1 MHEKTSCA
9 PHLPLAELSLMPP
22 GSRLGIDGSGP
33 RSRLEMSAAAKLPMP
48 RMENVASL
56 LSFMDRAP
64 KKLLLK
70 DKYRKCYARP
80 PFHHADGLPSAHFP
94 KKSSVT
100 YASGETPSA
109 GWSLALP
116 SSCKPN
122 LPSNAV
128 ISTVSSN
135 SRPLGHRWGGNYI
148 RNMHQVLGAERA
160 RKTKVDET
168 DLNLRRAEG
177 ETWEIWINRWALKL
191 DCITR
196 ERQTIGRGPIPG
208 MPSLA

>member
-80 PFHHADGLPSAHFP
+80 PFHHAHVHPL
-94 KKSSVT
+94 
-100 YASGETPSA
+100 
-109 GWSLALP
+109 
-116 SSCKPN
+116 
-122 LPSNAV
+122 
-128 ISTVSSN
+128 IS
-135 SRPLGHRWGGNYI
+135 P
-148 RNMHQVLGAERA
+148 
-160 RKTKVDET
+160 
-168 DLNLRRAEG
+168 RRAV
-177 ETWEIWINRWALKL
+177 
-191 DCITR
+191 
-196 ERQTIGRGPIPG
+196 
-208 MPSLA
+208 